1 MFRFNFE
8 SSSIISIK
16 KYSLLFVAKLIL
28 DLQINEY
35 WSQLIG
41 QLSNLE
47 CKKIWM
53 DLTPCDVN
61 VIFTIL
67 IIIIFTNVNMDLTLY
82 SFLMYSFLMC
92 FYVNVDININIV
104 RIIFTVWC

>member
-8 SSSIISIK
+8 SSSVISIK
-16 KYSLLFVAKLIL
+16 KYSLLYVAKSIL

-47 CKKIWM
+47 CKKIWV

-67 IIIIFTNVNMDLTLY
+67 IIIIFTNVNMDLTL
-82 SFLMYSFLMC
+82 SF
-92 FYVNVDININIV
+92 
-104 RIIFTVWC
+104 